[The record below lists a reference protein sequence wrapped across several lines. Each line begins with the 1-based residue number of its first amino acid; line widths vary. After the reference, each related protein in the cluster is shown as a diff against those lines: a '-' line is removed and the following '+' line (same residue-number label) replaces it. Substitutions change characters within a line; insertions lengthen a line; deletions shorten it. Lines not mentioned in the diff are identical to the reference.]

1 MKTLALLGAALALA
15 LFSPLRADEL
25 PDGVGAYAPV
35 HGLRLY
41 YEICGQGPPLLLL
54 HGGLQTIASSF
65 AKQIPV
71 FAESHRVIAV
81 EQMGH
86 GHTADA
92 DRELTYRG
100 MAEDTAELLEQ
111 LKLTQVDVVGW
122 SDGGIVGLILAAHH
136 PSLVRRL
143 VVSGANIR
151 PDGCTADFLAHVRA
165 LTPEEMKGFDRR
177 EYDRFSPDGPAH
189 FPVIFRKVRD
199 LWLTAPTA
207 DDIDDA
213 QLAEIQAPTLVIAG
227 DRDIIRPEHSLE
239 ICRHIPHSE
248 LCILPGTSH
257 NTFDRRPEWVN
268 PIVLSFLADEQK
280 ESALVRKP

>member
-1 MKTLALLGAALALA
+1 MKTIFLLGAALAFA
-15 LFSPLRADEL
+15 LGPRLRADEL
-25 PDGVGAYAPV
+25 PDSAAGYAPV

-41 YEICGQGPPLLLL
+41 YEICGKGPPLLLL

-71 FAESHRVIAV
+71 FAETHRVIAV

-111 LKLTQVDVVGW
+111 LKVTEVDVVGW

-136 PSLVRRL
+136 PKLVRRL

-165 LTPEEMKGFDRR
+165 LKPEEMKGFDRR
-177 EYDRFSPDGPAH
+177 EYDRFSPDGAEH
-189 FPVIFRKVRD
+189 FPVIFRKMRD

-207 DDIDDA
+207 ADIDDA

-227 DRDIIRPEHSLE
+227 DHDIIRPEHTLE
-239 ICRHIPHSE
+239 ICQHIPHAE

-257 NTFDRRPEWVN
+257 NTFERRPEWVN
-268 PIVLSFLADEQK
+268 PMVLSFLADDRK
-280 ESALVRKP
+280 DSVLVRKP